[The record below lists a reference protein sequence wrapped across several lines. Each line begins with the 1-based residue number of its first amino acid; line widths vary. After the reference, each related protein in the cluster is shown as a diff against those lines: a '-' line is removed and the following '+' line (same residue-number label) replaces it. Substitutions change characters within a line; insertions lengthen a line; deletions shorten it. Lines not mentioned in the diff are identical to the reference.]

1 MKGKDVI
8 SLRISEHEKDYL
20 QNIAKNFDLQK
31 RGSDALS
38 YSKAIKI
45 LLDFCLHND
54 IYPMKRTENPL
65 QEMRKMLEQIHASI
79 PHLMYHNHLQSLL
92 LSSKFN
98 DDSLNQIKQKTVDYL
113 NGNFSGF
120 QNISYKEVRF
130 KMNGIGLKTVP
141 IEQGES
147 LWK

>member
-54 IYPMKRTENPL
+54 IFPMKRTENPL
-65 QEMRKMLEQIHASI
+65 QEMRRMLEQIHASI
-79 PHLMYHNHLQSLL
+79 PHLMYHNHFQSLL

-98 DDSLNQIKQKTVDYL
+98 DDSLNQIKQNTVDYL

-141 IEQGES
+141 LEQGES